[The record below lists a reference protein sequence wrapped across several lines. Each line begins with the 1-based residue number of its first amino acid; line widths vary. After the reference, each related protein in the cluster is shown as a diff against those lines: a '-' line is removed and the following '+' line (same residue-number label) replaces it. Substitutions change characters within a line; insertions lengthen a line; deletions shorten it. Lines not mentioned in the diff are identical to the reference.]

1 MSRQYDPKTGKWKVV
16 SGGNKT
22 TKKTTPQKTTK
33 KKTIKKDTKKKIPKK
48 TTPKKTTPKKT
59 TKKKKSGGKRKTFN
73 YFTAKVKVRPT
84 DTTMKIKPAS
94 TIGIAGV
101 GNYLGGK
108 FYVQDISKTLD
119 SNGLTLELTIIKV
132 NFGRD
137 GAKPEKKTSSKKGKT
152 KKTKTKT
159 HKVKKGETL
168 LSIVKK
174 YFKKK
179 SKKVQKKHLNKMK
192 KKNKIKN
199 EKKKL
204 KVGRKIY
211 IV

>member
-1 MSRQYDPKTGKWKVV
+1 MARTYDPRTGTWKSTGGGTKSPSPQPSSPKKNTSKKT
-16 SGGNKT
+16 T
-22 TKKTTPQKTTK
+22 TKKSGKKSTK
-33 KKTIKKDTKKKIPKK
+33 KTSKKV
-48 TTPKKTTPKKT
+48 
-59 TKKKKSGGKRKTFN
+59 KKKKSTGKRTPRSFN
-73 YFTAKVKVRPT
+73 YFTAKIKVVPT
-84 DTTMKIKPAS
+84 NVTMKIKPS
-94 TIGIAGV
+94 KTVSVLGV

-108 FYVQDISKTLD
+108 FYVQDVTTTLD
-119 SNGLTLELTIIKV
+119 SGGLSLEFTVIKV
-132 NFGRD
+132 KFARE
-137 GAKPEKKTSSKKGKT
+137 GAKPKKKSSSKSSK
-152 KKTKTKT
+152 KKTKTRT